1 PHKSIK
7 GRKLGVALKRK
18 VFEVLDLPEDCL
30 GGVLRLTMISYSKV
44 LVENYGIVYSYLDG
58 AIEFQNEDFVLKIT
72 GENLEISGITE
83 ERVLVSGK
91 ISQIS
96 YS

>member
-1 PHKSIK
+1 M
-7 GRKLGVALKRK
+7 GVALKRK

-30 GGVLRLTMISYSKV
+30 GDVLRLTMIGNHKV
-44 LVENYGIVYSYLDG
+44 LIENYGIVYSYLDG
-58 AIEFQNEDFVLKIT
+58 AIEFQSEGFVLKIT

-83 ERVLVSGK
+83 ERVMVSGR

-96 YS
+96 YN